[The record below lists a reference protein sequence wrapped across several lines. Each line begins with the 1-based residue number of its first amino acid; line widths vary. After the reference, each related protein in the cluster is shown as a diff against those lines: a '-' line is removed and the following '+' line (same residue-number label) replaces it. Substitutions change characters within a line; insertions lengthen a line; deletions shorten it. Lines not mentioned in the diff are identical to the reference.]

1 MAEEKIDNSTP
12 TSDDLD
18 VLRVLLHNIKGISPV
33 STTVTV
39 STTVSYMPADDES
52 NA

>member
-18 VLRVLLHNIKGISPV
+18 VLRVLLHTIKGISPI
-33 STTVTV
+33 STTEGYLPIDVTEDAV
-39 STTVSYMPADDES
+39 TEK
-52 NA
+52 

>member
-18 VLRVLLHNIKGISPV
+18 VLRVLLHNIKGISPI
-33 STTVTV
+33 STA
-39 STTVSYMPADDES
+39 VSYTPAGDDEVLAE
-52 NA
+52 N

>member
-33 STTVTV
+33 S
-39 STTVSYMPADDES
+39 STANYMPITDTEDVVTE
-52 NA
+52 N

>member
-33 STTVTV
+33 STTATYEV
-39 STTVSYMPADDES
+39 ADDES
-52 NA
+52 IA

>member
-33 STTVTV
+33 STAPSFIPVD
-39 STTVSYMPADDES
+39 ADEEATAE
-52 NA
+52 N

>member
-1 MAEEKIDNSTP
+1 MAEEKLDNSTP

-33 STTVTV
+33 STAASFAATG
-39 STTVSYMPADDES
+39 DDEVLAE
-52 NA
+52 N

>member
-33 STTVTV
+33 STTP
-39 STTVSYMPADDES
+39 SYMPAIDEEDALTE
-52 NA
+52 N

>member
-33 STTVTV
+33 STTV
-39 STTVSYMPADDES
+39 SYMPADDES

>member
-18 VLRVLLHNIKGISPV
+18 VLRVLLHTIKGISPI
-33 STTVTV
+33 STTEG
-39 STTVSYMPADDES
+39 YMPTDTSDEPVLE
-52 NA
+52 N